1 MVNVAELVDAIAAKL
16 GEGWRRRDGITPAGM
31 AQFLEG
37 PDDVLLLL
45 EEQPPAQ
52 IAIGVLFHIWET
64 RPQSG
69 EVTPLAVPA
78 SATPAEIAEVIR
90 TEVLPIYRLRRHE
103 KEGQQ

>member
-1 MVNVAELVDAIAAKL
+1 MVNVAELVDAVAAEL
-16 GEGWRRRDGITPAGM
+16 GDGWRRRDGITPAGA

-64 RPQSG
+64 QPHSD
-69 EVTPLAVPA
+69 VMPLAVPA

-90 TEVLPIYRLRRHE
+90 TDVLPLYRHRRPHR
-103 KEGQQ
+103 